1 MPSEE
6 PPDYDNPFPLE
17 VDDPELGQM
26 IVWFCEARPLKAG
39 LFLTPDGVT
48 DMRGNYPLFAAAG
61 RNAPCPCGSRDKFK
75 KCCASKW
82 RGWAERDRQRL
93 RDEQIRRRC
102 NRERRLA
109 KLRPTPPSSAYRI
122 FIIPMLASS
131 YFPTRPPE

>member
-93 RDEQIRRRC
+93 RDEQIVATRRDGQ
-102 NRERRLA
+102 
-109 KLRPTPPSSAYRI
+109 RI
-122 FIIPMLASS
+122 FYSLTSTHVTAMIETLHGI
-131 YFPTRPPE
+131 YCVEH